1 MGSDDARKTVRLQ
14 SRRMQSRDRLCLGA
28 GLHYRSL
35 SHRAGKRPLKVV
47 AGMGFSLALLG
58 CGQQYRPVV
67 SAINPVGPAAQP
79 TKYAIAV
86 ASPSSTTAGLLS
98 VVDVAG
104 DTIEATPQ
112 IIPSPNYFTT
122 LADGSQGFAINAQ
135 NSLSDIADLG
145 SPSQLLTS
153 VVVQTTLPPNAN
165 APSLSA
171 FTLGNAVRLFVPE
184 IGRSA
189 VAVLSTATPAL
200 QQEIAVGANPVYVVG
215 PDLSSGSAAI
225 TPRAYVLSTG
235 TGTTPGQAAAIEGT
249 SLGVSATIPVGINPV
264 FGVETGDVRRVF
276 IVNKGSGTVSVINV
290 TNNALDDVNPVIPAP
305 TNGVQNV
312 LGVNPVWAD
321 LSTVTNQLVV
331 LNAGNGTT
339 PGTLSIISIPLCNV
353 LATAGNSTCNLNN
366 PSDSAVFGTVLATV
380 TVGVNPSMVSVLADG
395 SRAYVVN
402 QGGSTAP
409 GSVSVVNLASGTVTA
424 TIPAA
429 TAFNSNGSINPTGT
443 PTCPDGTV
451 LTCVYGHPNTVA
463 ATTGTPTGKVYL
475 TAPDSNY
482 MTVLETD
489 TDIVD
494 THINLQGAGVRV
506 RVSAQ

>member
-1 MGSDDARKTVRLQ
+1 MLKRTVQLQ

-35 SHRAGKRPLKVV
+35 SERAGKRPLQIV

-104 DTIEATPQ
+104 DTILATPQ
-112 IIPSPNYFTT
+112 IIPSPTYFTT
-122 LADGSQGFAINAQ
+122 LANGSQGFAINAQ
-135 NSLSDIADLG
+135 NSLSDIADLAA
-145 SPSQLLTS
+145 PSQLLTS

-165 APSLSA
+165 APSISA

-215 PDLSSGSAAI
+215 PDLSSGIAAI

-235 TGTTPGQAAAIEGT
+235 TGTTAGQAAAIEGT
-249 SLGVSATIPVGINPV
+249 SLGISAIIPLGINPV

-276 IVNKGSGTVSVINV
+276 IVNKGSGTISVINV
-290 TNNALDDVNPVIPAP
+290 TNNALDNVNPVIPA
-305 TNGVQNV
+305 TGT

-331 LNAGNGTT
+331 LNAGNGIT

-353 LATAGNSTCNLNN
+353 LANAGNSTCNLDN
-366 PSDSAVFGTVLATV
+366 PSDSAAFGTVLATV

-402 QGGSTAP
+402 QGSSTVP
-409 GSVSVVNLASGTVTA
+409 GSLSVVNLASGTVTA

-429 TAFNSNGSINPTGT
+429 TAFNPNGSINPTGT